1 MIFDQYM
8 AKALTIAGSDTSS
21 GAGIQADLR
30 IFSTLH
36 VYGTSVIT
44 AVTAQ
49 NTRGIDRI
57 RAIEPS
63 MVKAQISAILN
74 DIDLDATKIGMVY
87 NKEIIHAVASML
99 KDRSIPLILDP
110 IFKAGTG
117 AVLLRNDAYESFV
130 KKLVPMSDVITP
142 NLMEA
147 ERLAN
152 MKIHNADEARIAAK
166 KISALGAK
174 NVIIKGGHMQ
184 GRYSTDILYYNKKFF
199 EFTNERVR
207 NEELHGA
214 GCAFSAALTAEI
226 AKGKDIVGATKGANE
241 FVNTAIVNALKIG
254 KGIKV
259 CSFVPTIPT
268 NNLLLALHKAICI
281 IEDTDGFGALIPES
295 QSNIVYAKANAKSL
309 DDIAAVNGRIVKIGK
324 KVKAA
329 SSVGF
334 GASKHVASAVLAIMH
349 YDKTIRSAIN
359 IKYDENIITICKSLA
374 LKVSNYDR
382 VNEPEEIKS
391 KEGMSVKWG
400 IEQAVSKVNA
410 VPDVIYHLGDWGK
423 EPTVLVFGKNP
434 YQVCIKVISIL
445 GKYET

>member
-1 MIFDQYM
+1 M

-74 DIDLDATKIGMVY
+74 DIDLDAIKIGMVY
-87 NKEIIHAVASML
+87 NREIIHAIASML
-99 KDRSIPLILDP
+99 KDQGIPLILDP

-117 AVLLRNDAYESFV
+117 AILLRNDAYESFV

-152 MKIHNADEARIAAK
+152 MKIHNADEARITAK
-166 KISALGAK
+166 KIAALGAK
-174 NVIIKGGHMQ
+174 NVIVKGGHMQ
-184 GRYSTDILYYNKKFF
+184 GRYSTDILYYNKKFL

-281 IEDTDGFGALIPES
+281 IEDADGFGALIPES
-295 QSNIVYAKANAKSL
+295 QSNIVYAKANAKSM

-324 KVKAA
+324 KAKAA
-329 SSVGF
+329 SGVGF

-359 IKYDENIITICKSLA
+359 IKYNENIITICKSLD

-382 VNEPEEIKS
+382 RNEPEEIKS

-400 IEQAVSKVNA
+400 IEQAVSKVNV
-410 VPDVIYHLGDWGK
+410 VPDIIYHLGDWGK
-423 EPTVLVFGKNP
+423 EPMVLVFGKNP
-434 YQVCIKVISIL
+434 YEVCSKVISIL
-445 GKYET
+445 SRYET

>member
-1 MIFDQYM
+1 M

-74 DIDLDATKIGMVY
+74 DIDLDAIKIGMVY
-87 NKEIIHAVASML
+87 NKEIIHAIASML
-99 KDRSIPLILDP
+99 KDQGIPLILDP

-117 AVLLRNDAYESFV
+117 AILLRNDAYESFV

-152 MKIHNADEARIAAK
+152 MKIHNADEARITAK
-166 KISALGAK
+166 KIAALGAK
-174 NVIIKGGHMQ
+174 NVIVKGGHMQ

-226 AKGKDIVGATKGANE
+226 AKGKDIVGATKRANE

-281 IEDTDGFGALIPES
+281 IEDADGFGALIPES

-324 KVKAA
+324 KAKAA
-329 SSVGF
+329 SGVGF

-359 IKYDENIITICKSLA
+359 IKYNENIITICKSLD

-382 VNEPEEIKS
+382 RNEPEETKS

-400 IEQAVSKVNA
+400 IEQAVSKVNV
-410 VPDVIYHLGDWGK
+410 VPDIIYHLGDWGK
-423 EPTVLVFGKNP
+423 EPMVLVFGKNP
-434 YQVCIKVISIL
+434 YEVCSKVISIL
-445 GKYET
+445 SRYET